1 MSKTSTISALLKV
14 ATPVQLARVRAHLES
29 EESHWNSNYTPME
42 HALASQALR
51 AFDAEEYFPET
62 ISRYMTPDVI
72 EKIFA

>member
-29 EESHWNSNYTPME
+29 EERHWNSNYTPME
-42 HALASQALR
+42 HAIACRALK
-51 AFDAEEYFPET
+51 AFDREEYANGA
-62 ISRYMTPDVI
+62 IARYMTPDVI